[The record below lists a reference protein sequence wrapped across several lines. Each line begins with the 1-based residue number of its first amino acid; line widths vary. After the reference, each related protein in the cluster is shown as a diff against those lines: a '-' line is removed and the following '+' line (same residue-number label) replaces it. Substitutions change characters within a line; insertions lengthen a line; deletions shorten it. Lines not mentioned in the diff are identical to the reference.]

1 MFFLKTL
8 QYACNLGSDRASK
21 FVDTFGIHKV
31 HGGMKL
37 GTTSLDYYHGNVRCI
52 GWWSMY
58 YCGRVACNDQV
69 ICEEITIHWVAS
81 KQFDIHLVNAH
92 CTR

>member
-52 GWWSMY
+52 GW
-58 YCGRVACNDQV
+58 
-69 ICEEITIHWVAS
+69 
-81 KQFDIHLVNAH
+81 
-92 CTR
+92 